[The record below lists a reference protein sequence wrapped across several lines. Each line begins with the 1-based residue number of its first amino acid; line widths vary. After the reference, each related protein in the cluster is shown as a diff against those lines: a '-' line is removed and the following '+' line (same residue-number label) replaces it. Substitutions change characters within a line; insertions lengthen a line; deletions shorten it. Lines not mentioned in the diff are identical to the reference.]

1 MRFLSVNLDK
11 LEFCD
16 FYIAGQVLVVVCNNL
31 FIEMKMIE
39 EQIDKIFLQKCKDNI
54 VFLSF
59 PNSVGSKNGKKTEG

>member
-11 LEFCD
+11 LECCD

-31 FIEMKMIE
+31 FIEMKMME

-59 PNSVGSKNGKKTEG
+59 PNSVGWNNGKKTEG

>member
-11 LEFCD
+11 LDICD

-31 FIEMKMIE
+31 FIEMKMME

-59 PNSVGSKNGKKTEG
+59 PNSVGWNNGKKTEG